1 MKFDIHLKT
10 EQSEPSDRVKAILSD
25 FDMTFDHTK
34 EDIQGDIDIDGA
46 DWCIGAIIGG
56 SGTGKST
63 IAKELFGSHY
73 VNGYEYT
80 GKSVVDDM
88 PSSASVSDIEQ
99 AFSAVGFSSPPSWLK
114 PYSVLSTGEKM
125 RVDLARAILQESDMV
140 VFDEFTS
147 VVDRTIAKTASYA
160 VQKAIRK
167 NGGGQK
173 VYCSF
178 VPQGYSGVVNAR
190 LGVRYRQE
198 KFFWLRG
205 EHHKPHLQLDVY
217 RLGNGHKERLW
228 DVFRKY
234 HYLNTTLHP
243 AATQYVGILNGE
255 ILACHTG
262 VIQAAMKKGTK
273 RVHRFVVLP
282 DFQGIGIGLKFI
294 NFIAGQYIKQGL
306 KFNLITT
313 TPAIRC
319 ALERSDKWRLRRSGN
334 VTPPGKSKLM
344 AERYEHLKKSFSCSR
359 VTYSFD
365 FIENNNN

>member
-10 EQSEPSDRVKAILSD
+10 EQTEPSDRVKAILSD

-125 RVDLARAILQESDMV
+125 RVDLARAILHESDMV

-160 VQKAIRK
+160 IQKA
-167 NGGGQK
+167 
-173 VYCSF
+173 C
-178 VPQGYSGVVNAR
+178 AR
-190 LGVRYRQE
+190 E
-198 KFFWLRG
+198 
-205 EHHKPHLQLDVY
+205 
-217 RLGNGHKERLW
+217 ERNSLP
-228 DVFRKY
+228 FR
-234 HYLNTTLHP
+234 
-243 AATQYVGILNGE
+243 ATRI
-255 ILACHTG
+255 
-262 VIQAAMKKGTK
+262 
-273 RVHRFVVLP
+273 F
-282 DFQGIGIGLKFI
+282 
-294 NFIAGQYIKQGL
+294 
-306 KFNLITT
+306 
-313 TPAIRC
+313 
-319 ALERSDKWRLRRSGN
+319 RSG
-334 VTPPGKSKLM
+334 
-344 AERYEHLKKSFSCSR
+344 
-359 VTYSFD
+359 
-365 FIENNNN
+365 